1 MRRKNWLGTMA
12 AVFLGASM
20 LVGCEAEKQDTT
32 TKDME
37 VTAKVEATAKAE
49 DTTIFAEMEE
59 CELLNGSCHFLD
71 DNVVLVAAEGEH
83 TFFEW
88 TVGKSTMLESHRVDK
103 NMKLDGE
110 KVHIN
115 FDYVVL
121 EDKLYVANNACDT
134 EDGDVQVE
142 PGEDDT
148 NQVYF
153 SVEKSDGSTSYTMNI
168 DTNKVEKSNRGIASE
183 KAIAK
188 KGDITSYMTSSDGK
202 YELLTVEKDE
212 NTVEYLVDLKKD
224 AYINLNKELGAG
236 LNNVRFVDEHTLVYM
251 ELDSEPESLSESQT
265 GTYKALDPETQVV
278 TTLFESLTANAIKDS
293 YGDGILYYG
302 DNKVQVLSI
311 ANQKMAETTMASSD
325 CIEVITNKDNK
336 KCVVVAYEDGASED
350 EQITITDMVY
360 VDWGNGTAKTVSN
373 VDSDITYGI
382 ELDARW
388 TADNTVTF
396 ATDEEL
402 VSYTFAEK

>member
-1 MRRKNWLGTMA
+1 M
-12 AVFLGASM
+12 
-20 LVGCEAEKQDTT
+20 
-32 TKDME
+32 
-37 VTAKVEATAKAE
+37 
-49 DTTIFAEMEE
+49 
-59 CELLNGSCHFLD
+59 
-71 DNVVLVAAEGEH
+71 
-83 TFFEW
+83 
-88 TVGKSTMLESHRVDK
+88 
-103 NMKLDGE
+103 
-110 KVHIN
+110 
-115 FDYVVL
+115 
-121 EDKLYVANNACDT
+121 ANNDCDI

-142 PGEDDT
+142 PDENDT
-148 NQVYF
+148 NLVCF
-153 SVEKSDGSTSYTMNI
+153 TVEKPDGSTGYTMNI
-168 DTNKVEKSNRGIASE
+168 DTSKVEKSNRGSTSE

-188 KGDITSYMTSSDGK
+188 KGDIVSYMISSDGK
-202 YELLTVEKDE
+202 YELLTVEKNE
-212 NTVEYLVDLKKD
+212 KTVEYLVDLKKD

-278 TTLFESLTANAIKDS
+278 TTLFESLTADAIKDS

-311 ANQKMAETTMASSD
+311 ANQKMTETTMDASD
-325 CIEVITNKDNK
+325 CIEVITNKDNT

>member
-1 MRRKNWLGTMA
+1 MRRKNWLGAMA
-12 AVFLGASM
+12 AAFLGVSM

-32 TKDME
+32 TKDVE
-37 VTAKVEATAKAE
+37 VTEKVEAIAKVE

-103 NMKLDGE
+103 SMKLDGE

-121 EDKLYVANNACDT
+121 EDKLYVANNDCDT

-153 SVEKSDGSTSYTMNI
+153 TVEKPDGSTGYTMNI
-168 DTNKVEKSNRGIASE
+168 ETRKVEKSNRGIASE

-188 KGDITSYMTSSDGK
+188 KGDIVSYMISSDRK
-202 YELLTVEKDE
+202 YELLNVEKNE
-212 NTVEYLVDLKKD
+212 KTVEYLVDLQKD
-224 AYINLNKELGAG
+224 AYINLNKELGTG

-251 ELDSEPESLSESQT
+251 ELDSEPQT

-278 TTLFESLTANAIKDS
+278 TTLFEGLTADAIKDS

-311 ANQKMAETTMASSD
+311 ANQKMAETTMDSSD
-325 CIEVITNKDNK
+325 CIEVITNKDNT

-360 VDWGNGTAKTVSN
+360 VDWVNGIVKTVSN
-373 VDSDITYGI
+373 VDSNINYGI